1 MNRQGAS
8 LIELIMVLGVMG
20 IIAAMAGESLVA
32 MVSRYQERAVTAEL
46 AAELRAA
53 RVLAVEKREKV
64 RVVFEPGTSGI
75 QTRLGSAAGRLL
87 RQYDFRKSGVVVE
100 RLSRGST
107 ITFYPSGRSASPTT
121 ITLRNGRQERSQ
133 LTVSI
138 IGRVTIKGK
147 M

>member
-8 LIELIMVLGVMG
+8 LVELIMVLGVMG
-20 IIAAMAGESLVA
+20 IIAAMAVESLVA
-32 MVSRYQERAVTAEL
+32 MVLRYQERAVTAEL

-87 RQYDFRKSGVVVE
+87 RQYNFSKSGVVVE

-138 IGRVTIKGK
+138 IGRVTIKR
-147 M
+147 

>member
-8 LIELIMVLGVMG
+8 LVELIMVLAVMG

-32 MVSRYQERAVTAEL
+32 MVLRYQERAVTAKL

-64 RVVFEPGTSGI
+64 RVVFEPGTSEI

-87 RQYDFRKSGVVVE
+87 RQYNFRKSGVVVE

-138 IGRVTIKGK
+138 IGRVSIKR
-147 M
+147 

>member
-1 MNRQGAS
+1 MMNRQGAS
-8 LIELIMVLGVMG
+8 LVELIMVLAVIC

-32 MVSRYQERAVTAEL
+32 MVLRYQERAVTAKL

-64 RVVFEPGTSGI
+64 RVVFEPGTSEI

-87 RQYDFRKSGVVVE
+87 RQYNFRKSGVVVE

-138 IGRVTIKGK
+138 IGRVSIKR
-147 M
+147 

>member
-1 MNRQGAS
+1 MMNRQGAS
-8 LIELIMVLGVMG
+8 LVELIMVLAVMG

-32 MVSRYQERAVTAEL
+32 MVLRYQERAVTAKL

-64 RVVFEPGTSGI
+64 RVVFEPGTSEI

-87 RQYDFRKSGVVVE
+87 RQYNFRKSGVVVE

-138 IGRVTIKGK
+138 IGRVSIKR
-147 M
+147 

>member
-8 LIELIMVLGVMG
+8 LVELIMVLAVMG

-32 MVSRYQERAVTAEL
+32 MVLRYQERAVTAKL

-64 RVVFEPGTSGI
+64 RVVFEPGTSEI

-87 RQYDFRKSGVVVE
+87 RQYNFRKSGVVVE

-138 IGRVTIKGK
+138 IGRVTIKR
-147 M
+147 